1 MKQENVHKLWDISD
15 KCRETERPTALLAL
29 KKSKTKKQKVY
40 DETRKGSPT
49 LRGISNKSQ
58 EVDRISNGS
67 TDGLGKKFTNLKK
80 ALQNPH
86 FC

>member
-1 MKQENVHKLWDISD
+1 MGHFREMPRD
-15 KCRETERPTALLAL
+15 RETDRPSGF
-29 KKSKTKKQKVY
+29 KKKQNKKKKIKKQKVY